1 MRSLVLT
8 AALLILGPSS
18 SAAAAPEP
26 PATPLPAGSAGA
38 IDQMLDG
45 LGGVEAPDAKPD
57 GSTFAAAFQE
67 GQVQSQPVTLAP
79 GKCYTVLAASIGGIE
94 ELDLFIRAAPAGMP
108 PMTLAQDATTGPNA
122 TVGGKAAGCW
132 KNPMPMTLSATIIVR
147 ATRGTGIAAA
157 RVYVR

>member
-45 LGGVEAPDAKPD
+45 LGGVEAP
-57 GSTFAAAFQE
+57 
-67 GQVQSQPVTLAP
+67 AP
-79 GKCYTVLAASIGGIE
+79 NSGHPRT
-94 ELDLFIRAAPAGMP
+94 RPRRP
-108 PMTLAQDATTGPNA
+108 PCPTRTTRR
-122 TVGGKAAGCW
+122 
-132 KNPMPMTLSATIIVR
+132 SATPR
-147 ATRGTGIAAA
+147 
-157 RVYVR
+157 